1 MRRPLVRPADFVSIV
16 GTNSKMELKLI
27 ILELK
32 GPLTATEEFNNFGT
46 KVKLCSGIVKALGGK
61 EGT

>member
-1 MRRPLVRPADFVSIV
+1 MRRPPVRPADFVSIV
-16 GTNSKMELKLI
+16 GTNSKPESKLI

-46 KVKLCSGIVKALGGK
+46 KVKLCSANVDA
-61 EGT
+61 